1 MIFNGDR
8 DGTTHQR
15 SLDVSA
21 HVVRPFKRMNEVGST
36 VGNQFIEE
44 SLEIVANIWICV
56 LIDSQSRRS
65 MFDKDHQQT
74 TFGKCR
80 QLGNDVT
87 RDQMKS
93 A

>member
-1 MIFNGDR
+1 MG
-8 DGTTHQR
+8 
-15 SLDVSA
+15 A
-21 HVVRPFKRMNEVGST
+21 HIVGAFEGMDELGGT